1 MGESQ
6 KQASRAL
13 IVAQCSIRISKKMA
27 SKSVENA
34 NIFSGSRLS
43 ALAMMI
49 YLEGGRA
56 EKTSQRKY
64 VKTHFLPKCSYTFC
78 YTFWEHGCCYY
89 DHTRSSI
96 VGSKRSTSQGAQ

>member
-56 EKTSQRKY
+56 ENTSTK
-64 VKTHFLPKCSYTFC
+64 VSKPTFLPRYTFC

-96 VGSKRSTSQGAQ
+96 VGSK